1 MRAHTHTTA
10 PEPEGAVQSRA
21 YGVPSPML
29 LALADRGFARFL
41 EDAFEPEDDPA
52 DADGHDDAD
61 R

>member
-1 MRAHTHTTA
+1 
-10 PEPEGAVQSRA
+10 
-21 YGVPSPML
+21 ML